1 MSRPF
6 PRIALA
12 LVLAVAAV
20 VVVLAVRGGDGS
32 GSVSSGPGGGAP
44 SNDPVIVAAGDIAS
58 CSTTADDATA
68 RLAARTP
75 GTVAALGDDAY
86 PSGSPSQY
94 KDCYGPTWGRFKA
107 RTRPAPG
114 NHEYILSQRAAG
126 YFGYFGSAAG
136 GRDGWYSYEVGP
148 WHVIVLNSVCD
159 LVGGCGAGSRQAKW
173 LKADLAAHP
182 TRCTLAYWH
191 HPRFSSG
198 QRHGD
203 SPFMAPLWKI
213 LDNAGADV
221 VLSGHD
227 HGYERFA
234 PKTADGRI
242 DRAHGIREFVVGT
255 GGAEP
260 YPFDPPERGSER
272 RQTGTYGLLKLSL
285 TRRGYSWRFLR
296 AAGKPFSD
304 SGSARCN

>member
-1 MSRPF
+1 V
-6 PRIALA
+6 IAACAVAVLA
-12 LVLAVAAV
+12 LLPGCGAGDSAPEAAT
-20 VVVLAVRGGDGS
+20 AA
-32 GSVSSGPGGGAP
+32 GGGAAHE
-44 SNDPVIVAAGDIAS
+44 PVIVAAGDIAS
-58 CSTTADDATA
+58 CSRSADDATA
-68 RLAARTP
+68 RLVARTP

-94 KDCYGPTWGRFKA
+94 RDCYGPTWGRFKA

-114 NHEYILSQRAAG
+114 NHEYILSRGAAG
-126 YFGYFGSAAG
+126 YFGYFGSRAG
-136 GRDGWYSYEVGP
+136 GREGWYSYNVAG

-182 TRCTLAYWH
+182 ARCTLAYWH

-198 QRHGD
+198 QKHGD
-203 SPFMAPLWKI
+203 SPFMAPLWQI
-213 LDNAGADV
+213 LQDAGADV
-221 VLSGHD
+221 VLSGHE

-234 PKTADGRI
+234 PKTAGGRV
-242 DRAHGIREFVVGT
+242 DRSRGIREFVVGT
-255 GGAEP
+255 GGAPP
-260 YPFDPPERGSER
+260 YPFDPPERGSEV
-272 RQTGTYGLLKLSL
+272 RQTGTYGVLKLSL

-304 SGSARCN
+304 SGTARCH